1 MGGLLL
7 PNNRGFRIPYTGGE
21 PLPDWTG
28 LAGAALHHG
37 SPNCNRPTDPDAAAK
52 SWNLR
57 IAEPKHLLKRNDPEF
72 GITELSAQVRFHTKQ
87 FGLDNV
93 MYIPSRANAARPA
106 VNLITSYDQ
115 VTLEHVILSSNL
127 YCTASRD
134 EYDIVN
140 DAAMQIY
147 LQNCLDIPLKSM
159 LALYIHEED
168 TAATT
173 WMRIVKSIHD
183 TSVNLYR
190 QLKIDVTKL
199 TPLNEPGQDIKEY
212 TIKVRKIFE
221 ELTSARHFTWDLMVP
236 VLRALEQ
243 VSVVKFTGFIPQIE
257 ENVNAGIM
265 ETAFMLP
272 DAASTYMR
280 DHGIH
285 WETVLEQMETRYESL
300 FSSSSWEPSNFGKG
314 SPQAN
319 ALVQQGSEPTKKG
332 PCHHCGSKE
341 HWANKC
347 TEKSIVPPQ
356 IQALVHLAVLMSSLG
371 KVSHHLLVLPKLL
384 QEMIGLSIGAPN
396 VTVVLV
402 VGMPSTRPSNIKVLQ
417 HQLDQLHQLQ
427 MLPKKLQSPHRL
439 LHPIPTTVNIISV
452 SFATLRCGGS

>member
-1 MGGLLL
+1 MNEADELVVDADLDDDLFVEELPQRRLIPDPPIPIMGGLLL

-72 GITELSAQVRFHTKQ
+72 GITELSGQVRFHTKQ
-87 FGLDNV
+87 FGLDTV
-93 MYIPSRANAARPA
+93 MYVPSRANAARPA
-106 VNLITSYDQ
+106 VNLITSNDQ

-319 ALVQQGSEPTKKG
+319 ALVQ
-332 PCHHCGSKE
+332 
-341 HWANKC
+341 
-347 TEKSIVPPQ
+347 
-356 IQALVHLAVLMSSLG
+356 
-371 KVSHHLLVLPKLL
+371 
-384 QEMIGLSIGAPN
+384 
-396 VTVVLV
+396 
-402 VGMPSTRPSNIKVLQ
+402 
-417 HQLDQLHQLQ
+417 
-427 MLPKKLQSPHRL
+427 
-439 LHPIPTTVNIISV
+439 
-452 SFATLRCGGS
+452 